1 MEKYTLVRWKVKEAI
16 KKHKTTY
23 IINGIR
29 ANQQQQLLVRRQEMR
44 TVLDNKLCHEK
55 SLNGDGEAA
64 STSGCLG
71 SQRCWQSC
79 KEGAQQG
86 CSGVLVISNGGLLSC
101 FGLCWTVN
109 ETCLPPPR
117 CVYFFKIWK
126 TKLGNLTLQTKM
138 RKKRKKKKA
147 SFLSVSSIFFKGL
160 PSSII
165 TQRCRKKILQG
176 TVERSASSSTV
187 WTVVLDHHFPNVRC
201 SAAAQ
206 DVPTK
211 GSIPPWTLISA
222 VLMLNYSGKEYQGNK
237 LVRCSYQKIPW
248 LQLPASNRA
257 QRLVLPY
264 SDA

>member
-86 CSGVLVISNGGLLSC
+86 CSGVSVISNGGLLSC

-138 RKKRKKKKA
+138 RKKRKKKKLLFLVCHQ
-147 SFLSVSSIFFKGL
+147 SFLKVFPALSSLRDAGRR
-160 PSSII
+160 S
-165 TQRCRKKILQG
+165 CRALWK
-176 TVERSASSSTV
+176 
-187 WTVVLDHHFPNVRC
+187 DPHP
-201 SAAAQ
+201 
-206 DVPTK
+206 
-211 GSIPPWTLISA
+211 A
-222 VLMLNYSGKEYQGNK
+222 VLFGQSYSTIISQMWDVQLLLRMSPPRGASLLGHW
-237 LVRCSYQKIPW
+237 S
-248 LQLPASNRA
+248 LQSWCWIILGRSIRGTN
-257 QRLVLPY
+257 
-264 SDA
+264 